1 MSEHEMRDECKTW
14 RKDIERRVEEVE
26 TVSKTVTGEVSDHRS
41 DINVLKSNMEHLTKS
56 IQGQTKAIWGL
67 VVMVLGVLGTF
78 FIWYIQSLP
87 R

>member
-1 MSEHEMRDECKTW
+1 MEHEIRDECRTW
-14 RKDIERRVEEVE
+14 RESIERRMGKAESVGES
-26 TVSKTVTGEVSDHRS
+26 VSGEVSEHRS